1 MENPEEGLDS
11 LVRVLKPGGI
21 MQIALYSKK
30 CKIRN

>member
-11 LVRVLKPGGI
+11 LVRVLKPGGT
-21 MQIALYSKK
+21 MQIACTVK